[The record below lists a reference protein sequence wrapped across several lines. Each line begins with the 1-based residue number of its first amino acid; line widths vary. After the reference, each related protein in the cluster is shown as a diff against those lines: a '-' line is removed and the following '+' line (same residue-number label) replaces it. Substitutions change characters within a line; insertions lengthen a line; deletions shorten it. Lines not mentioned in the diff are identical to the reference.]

1 MMSEGYETVAY
12 AVADGVA
19 TIMLNR
25 PEGLNAWNEQLG
37 HDLRDALDAAGEDA
51 EVRAVVL
58 SGAGRGFSSGADLR
72 GGFALT
78 PTGKPDLY
86 GRLSKVYN
94 PVIIGVRELPKPV
107 VAAVNGG
114 AVGVGASL
122 ALACD
127 LIVAAES
134 AYFLLAFANIGLS
147 IDGGASELLAGRVGF
162 TRAAELSLL
171 ADRLPAAEALAWGL
185 VNSVVADGELL
196 GAATAVALKLAAGP
210 PGAYGAIKSLL
221 NQSCFPGLAD
231 ALERE
236 AVLQQERGESEDFA
250 EGVAAFM
257 DKRSAVFKGR

>member
-1 MMSEGYETVAY
+1 MSEGYETVAFD
-12 AVADGVA
+12 VADGVA
-19 TIMLNR
+19 TITLNR

-37 HDLRDALDAAGEDA
+37 LDLREALGAAGEDGA
-51 EVRAVVL
+51 VRAVVL
-58 SGAGRGFSSGADLR
+58 TGAGRGFSSGADLR
-72 GGFALT
+72 GGFSLT
-78 PTGKPDLY
+78 PAGKPDLY
-86 GRLSKVYN
+86 SRLREVYN
-94 PVIIGVRELPKPV
+94 PVILGARELAKPI

-127 LIVAAES
+127 LIVAGES

-162 TRAAELSLL
+162 TRAAELALL
-171 ADRLPAAEALAWGL
+171 AGRLPASDALDWGL
-185 VNSVVADGELL
+185 VNRVVADDQLL
-196 GAATAVALKLAAGP
+196 ASATAMAGKLAAGP
-210 PGAYGAIKSLL
+210 PGAYAAIKSLL
-221 NQSCFPGLAD
+221 NRSCFAGLAD

-257 DKRSAVFKGR
+257 EKRPAVFKGR